1 MTDNEKELLSIIHE
15 NDNPAQAVMAA
26 AAVILGYLKQRGSS
40 EEPASAD
47 LRVPS

>member
-1 MTDNEKELLSIIHE
+1 MTDNEKELLSIIYE

-40 EEPASAD
+40 EEPVAVRSRA
-47 LRVPS
+47 LS